1 MIAAA
6 GGLALTA
13 APQALADP
21 VRLGPSDGARFTARV
36 GQIAFRASVNAS
48 TPPAFPG
55 QMYFR
60 VSRSNPLSNPIT
72 LTADPDTSFF
82 PPVYRTGPDSDA
94 NWPNRPDT
102 YYWQARYDD
111 CTLADPSC
119 FSEIRSLTID
129 PLPPPTHRLPADDET
144 IPYGEEAMFSLEDVH
159 SYERNGT
166 RIEIEFSTGTA
177 RSSDGTFADP
187 ELIARPTL
195 VAGGLYR
202 YRLTDRITQTPGT
215 YYWIVE
221 RFDCAAEGPDD
232 CYVTDGEVRSFTV
245 TPPAEGD
252 APNTTLRHHPPRRT
266 RKRRVRFA
274 FSSSIPDSSF
284 QCFYTAGWSECQS
297 PQKFRRL
304 KPGRYRF
311 KVRAVTNGKRDQ
323 TPAAWRFRVLR
334 RR

>member
-1 MIAAA
+1 MIAAV
-6 GGLALTA
+6 GGLALAA

-21 VRLGPSDGARFTARV
+21 IPTAPADDETFTARV
-36 GQIAFRASVNAS
+36 GQLTFRARVNGL
-48 TPPAFPG
+48 TPPAFPE

-60 VSRSNPLSNPIT
+60 ISRSNPLSNPIT
-72 LTADPDTSFF
+72 LTADRDDSIF

-94 NWPNRPDT
+94 NWPNRPGT
-102 YYWQARYDD
+102 YYWQARYDE
-111 CTLADPSC
+111 CALADPSC

-144 IPYGEEAMFSLEDVH
+144 IPYGEEAMFSLEDVGF
-159 SYERNGT
+159 YARDGT

-187 ELIARPTL
+187 ELIARPTR

-202 YRLTDRITQTPGT
+202 YRLSEQIAENPGT
-215 YYWIVE
+215 YYWIAE
-221 RFDCAAEGPDD
+221 RFDCFAEPD
-232 CYVTDGEVRSFTV
+232 CYVTDGEIRSFTV
-245 TPPAEGD
+245 APPPEGD
-252 APNTTLRHHPPRRT
+252 PPNTTIRDHPPRRT

-274 FSSSIPDSSF
+274 FSSSIPGASF
-284 QCFYTAGWSECQS
+284 QCFYTRGWSECQS

-311 KVRAVTNGKRDQ
+311 KVRAVANGKRDQ